1 MSHFFA
7 FISRLKLIQR
17 WSLMRSQTPENVAE
31 HSLQVA
37 QVAHCLALYK
47 QQQGNTNIN
56 PDRIAVLS
64 LYHDASEVLTGDLP
78 TPIKYA
84 NDDISQAFQQV
95 EATANKQLIG
105 MLPESLRPT
114 YQTLLTPTEADGEQR
129 KVVKMADTLCAYL
142 KCQEE
147 LAHGNHE
154 FETAAQ
160 SLMQRLCDYEDDAVN
175 WFIETFS
182 KSFSASLDDMRV
194 TDYHAAFNSDG

>member
-17 WSLMRSQTPENVAE
+17 WSLMRCQTPENVAE

-47 QQQGNTNIN
+47 QQQGNTQVN

-84 NDDISQAFQQV
+84 NDEISRAFQQV
-95 EATANKQLIG
+95 ESTANRQLVKL
-105 MLPESLRPT
+105 LPEALRAT
-114 YQTLLTPTEADGEQR
+114 YQHLLMPNTDDSEQH

-154 FETAAQ
+154 FETASQ
-160 SLMQRLCDYEDDAVN
+160 SLKK
-175 WFIETFS
+175 TF
-182 KSFSASLDDMRV
+182 A
-194 TDYHAAFNSDG
+194 